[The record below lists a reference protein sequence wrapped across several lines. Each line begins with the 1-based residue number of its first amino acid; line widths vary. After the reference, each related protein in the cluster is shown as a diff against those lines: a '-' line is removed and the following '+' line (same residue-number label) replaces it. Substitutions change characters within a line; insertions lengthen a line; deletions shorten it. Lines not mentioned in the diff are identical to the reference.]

1 MSSVA
6 LYRFAWSKFCGYPL
20 QIPKGELVEALVF
33 GGRRSVLVKIADG
46 RLFVTDRYAL
56 RKVKT

>member
-1 MSSVA
+1 MG
-6 LYRFAWSKFCGYPL
+6 LYWFAWSKFCGYPL
-20 QIPKGELVEALVF
+20 QIRKGELVEALVF
-33 GGRRSVLVKIADG
+33 GGRRSVLVKTADG